1 MLENFA
7 ITSTQRALEADDHG
21 HEEEHGISLTGLKVL
36 FMFLILV
43 AGLMGFLP
51 LRIARLKPDS
61 PALGY
66 LNCATAGLF
75 LCIAVLHMLP
85 ESAE

>member
-7 ITSTQRALEADDHG
+7 ITSTPRALEADDHG
-21 HEEEHGISLTGLKVL
+21 HDEEHGMSLIGVKVL
-36 FMFLILV
+36 FMFLILI
-43 AGLMGFLP
+43 AGLMGLLP
-51 LRIARLKPDS
+51 IRIARLKPNS
-61 PALGY
+61 PILGY
-66 LNCATAGLF
+66 TNCATAGLF